1 MISESSRVLSQVV
14 YDLHHVMK
22 VFSFTY
28 SYAYIYPRM
37 KHFVSR
43 KRIDFLIISTGE
55 VDSMH
60 ILTHLSEKM
69 LQVTFRRTVWRVKL
83 ISLDNRSIFIIIFRV
98 FKVCFTPGGIF
109 KAQKL
114 REWSK
119 KFWPSFLYRQKKF
132 CLQESKLPPTFSH
145 LKHSINVI
153 LHSLWRSPFW
163 NDSAISLLS
172 AP

>member
-1 MISESSRVLSQVV
+1 MIRKSSRVLSQVV
-14 YDLHHVMK
+14 YDLHHIMK

-55 VDSMH
+55 VDSIH
-60 ILTHLSEKM
+60 ILFVSHRAVFLRHKNWESG
-69 LQVTFRRTVWRVKL
+69 RRSFGRHFC
-83 ISLDNRSIFIIIFRV
+83 I
-98 FKVCFTPGGIF
+98 
-109 KAQKL
+109 A
-114 REWSK
+114 K
-119 KFWPSFLYRQKKF
+119 KNF
-132 CLQESKLPPTFSH
+132 CLQESKLPSTCSH

-172 AP
+172 AS